1 MKASEIRRIFL
12 KYFEENGHTIVGS
25 SSLIPKNDPT
35 LLFTNA
41 GMVQFKDVFLGADK
55 RSYKRATSCQKCV
68 RAGGKHNDLE
78 IVGQTGRHHTFFEM
92 LGNFSFGDY
101 FKREAINF
109 GWELLTHVFK
119 LPKDRLWVTV
129 FREDDQAFDIWR
141 GEIGLPPERIV
152 RMGEKDNFWAM
163 GEIGP
168 CGPCSEIII
177 DQGEA
182 FSCGKPS
189 CSVGC
194 DCDRYLELW
203 NLVFMQYERDSSGDL
218 KPLPKPS
225 IDTGMGLERITA
237 VLQGIGS
244 NYETDLFRGIIS
256 TVEERTGKQ
265 YGENPSF
272 DVSMRVIADHS
283 RAVTFLVSDGV
294 FPSNEGRGY
303 VLRRIL
309 RRAVRHSR
317 ALGIKEP
324 FLFNLANHVRDIM
337 RDAYP
342 ELEDRLGF
350 VREVVR
356 NEEERFFET
365 IDRGLELLNL
375 EVERHK
381 GDKTLP
387 GEVAFKLYDTY
398 GFPVDLTEDIAKE
411 SGLNVDYI
419 GFEKE
424 MERQRER
431 SRQAWKGSGEEELAP
446 LYKELTSGGLIV
458 NFTGY
463 EKTRDIGRI
472 TAIIKDGRLVDSA
485 SEGERVELI
494 TDKTPF
500 YGEAGGQV
508 GDRGVIEGE
517 SGHCQVEDTKKP
529 FLTLIVH
536 QVYVKRGALWVG
548 DNVELKVDE
557 RHRYGAK
564 THHTTTHM
572 LHAVLK
578 EVLGTHVRQAGSLV
592 APERLR
598 FDFTHFSSIDDNT
611 IRRMEDII
619 NDRVRWDDRVFT
631 QVDVSYEEAIK
642 SGATA
647 IFEEKYGDRVRVV
660 SIGEYS
666 KELCGGTHLHSTGE
680 VGLFKLVNETAS
692 SAGVRRIEAIA
703 GESAWRFIR
712 KQEETIIEASNILRV
727 NQSDFV
733 SRLKRMVEEN
743 ERLRKEL
750 ESFKD
755 KVTIEKS
762 KTLLD
767 NIKEIKGINVLSA
780 EVSEAGPDELRKIWD
795 DIREKLKPGL
805 AVLGSG
811 SDGKAYILVGVTKD
825 LSKKF
830 HAGNIVKELASI
842 IDGGGGGKPDMA
854 QAGGNKPERLGEAL
868 RKVFEI
874 VNRKL

>member
-55 RSYKRATSCQKCV
+55 RPYKRAASCQKCV

-101 FKREAINF
+101 FKHEAINF
-109 GWELLTHVFK
+109 GWELLTDVFK

-129 FREDDQAFDIWR
+129 FRDDDQAFDIWR
-141 GEIGLPPERIV
+141 GEVGLPPERIV

-182 FSCGKPS
+182 FGCGKPS

-203 NLVFMQYERDSSGDL
+203 NLVFMQYERDSLGDL

-283 RAVTFLVSDGV
+283 RAVTFLISDGV

-309 RRAVRHSR
+309 RRAVRHSK

-324 FLFNLANHVRDIM
+324 FLFNLANHVRDVM
-337 RDAYP
+337 RDTYP

-350 VREVVR
+350 IREVVR

-381 GDKTLP
+381 GDKKLP

-446 LYKELTSGGLIV
+446 LYKELASGGLIV

-463 EKTRDIGRI
+463 EKTRDTGRI

-712 KQEETIIEASNILRV
+712 KQEETIIEASNILKV

-733 SRLKRMVEEN
+733 SRLKKMVEEN

-767 NIKEIKGINVLSA
+767 NIREVKGINVLSA

-795 DIREKLKPGL
+795 DIREKLKPGV

-830 HAGNIVKELASI
+830 HAGNIVKELANI

-854 QAGGNKPERLGEAL
+854 QAGGNKPEKLGEAL

-874 VNRKL
+874 VNRTL